1 VVDGT
6 EKQTMTLAIVDNSS
20 AILRIGVVLASL
32 MAACIVCLLVALWM
46 RRWVKDS
53 DPPKLGLGFTL
64 SDLRQMHRDGHLTT
78 EEFEKAKEKIL
89 ASARRNL
96 VQANKGKPAAGPI
109 PPPPDSEGGEGAG

>member
-1 VVDGT
+1 
-6 EKQTMTLAIVDNSS
+6 MTKMLAIVDNST
-20 AILRIGVVLASL
+20 AIVRIGIVLASL
-32 MAACIVCLLVALWM
+32 MAVCILYLLVALWM

-53 DPPKLGLGFTL
+53 EPPKHGMGFTL

-89 ASARRNL
+89 AAARRNL

-109 PPPPDSEGGEGAG
+109 PPLPPTPADSEPGEGVG